1 MKDACNLSGK
11 AMELSNTT
19 QRDRAVHTGDEGK
32 GADSGKFHKRLSQK
46 EERVEE
52 LLRKLDVKL
61 RKADRTLL

>member
-1 MKDACNLSGK
+1 
-11 AMELSNTT
+11 MELSNTT

-52 LLRKLDVKL
+52 LLRKLEVRL